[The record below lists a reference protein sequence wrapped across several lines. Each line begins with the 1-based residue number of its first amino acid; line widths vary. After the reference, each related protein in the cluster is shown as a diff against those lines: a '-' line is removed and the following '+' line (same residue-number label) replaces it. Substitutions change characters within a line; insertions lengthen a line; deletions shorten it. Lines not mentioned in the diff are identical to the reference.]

1 MGVSG
6 LLLLFPFLLL
16 RFGLLGRLGRDGL
29 GRAAHIP
36 PMGGRE
42 RLAYWVYQLS
52 SAGVLVCLCAQRAEV
67 DGAWPFWAGL
77 VLYLLGVALCAG
89 AVVSFGRPSPGPF
102 REDGLYRFSRNPMY
116 VSFRVFCGVRP
127 ADPLPAP
134 GRPGPAV
141 PALGALD
148 HPGGG
153 AVVQGAV
160 RRTLRGVSEAGQAV
174 SLIRVGRRLFPWSIL

>member
-77 VLYLLGVALCAG
+77 VLYLLGLALCAG

-116 VSFRVFCGVRP
+116 VLLTRSRLLAALVLLFQLSEHWIILAEERWCREQFG
-127 ADPLPAP
+127 AP
-134 GRPGPAV
+134 YEAYRKR
-141 PALGALD
+141 
-148 HPGGG
+148 
-153 AVVQGAV
+153 V
-160 RRTLRGVSEAGQAV
+160 RRYL
-174 SLIRVGRRLFPWSIL
+174 